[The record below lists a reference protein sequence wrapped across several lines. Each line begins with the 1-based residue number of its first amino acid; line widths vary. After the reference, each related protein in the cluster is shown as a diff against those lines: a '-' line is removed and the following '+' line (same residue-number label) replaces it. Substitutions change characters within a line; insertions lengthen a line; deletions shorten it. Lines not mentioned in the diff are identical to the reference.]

1 MHDLQFIFRYN
12 YSMNPSLQG
21 KKALVIDNSSI
32 ITKIIKN
39 FLVQTGFEK
48 DNIFSAHDRNMAMM
62 MFDLENFD
70 LVTSGIHLKDSS
82 GIELLKE
89 IREKSN
95 DNQKKTSFLII
106 SSEKQETYQEILDKH
121 QASGYLRKPFNQDQF
136 KKTIHSILNQTD
148 PTEPATQKSSAPYG
162 RSPPLK
168 FLHQSLKHLLKVR
181 LMPWNS
187 IWLRQRQVVQKV
199 LLN

>member
-12 YSMNPSLQG
+12 YSMDLSLQG

-39 FLVQTGFEK
+39 FLVKSGFSK
-48 DNIFSAHDRNMAMM
+48 DNIFAAHDKNMAMM
-62 MFDLENFD
+62 MFGLKSFD
-70 LVTSGIHLKDSS
+70 LVTSGTHLKDST
-82 GIELLKE
+82 GIDLLKE

-95 DNQKKTSFLII
+95 DNQKKTPFLII

-136 KKTIHSILNQTD
+136 EQAVLLILNFTD
-148 PTEPATQKSSAPYG
+148 QPEPA
-162 RSPPLK
+162 
-168 FLHQSLKHLLKVR
+168 HQVFR
-181 LMPWNS
+181 ATPNS
-187 IWLRQRQVVQKV
+187 KL
-199 LLN
+199 